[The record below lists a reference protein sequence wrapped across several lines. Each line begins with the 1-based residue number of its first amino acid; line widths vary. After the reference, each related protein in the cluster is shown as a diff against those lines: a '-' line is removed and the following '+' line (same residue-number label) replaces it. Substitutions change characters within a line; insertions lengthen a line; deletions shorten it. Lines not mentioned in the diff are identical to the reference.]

1 MIKKMFQSF
10 TIYRSRYITR
20 HKRFPVYSIARVRLD
35 RDNLIGVNDT
45 MHPSSPHIVYSP
57 KFFARGNKLTIYFEM
72 FNMTGSQFFL
82 LTGLE

>member
-1 MIKKMFQSF
+1 MIQKIFQLF

-35 RDNLIGVNDT
+35 RDNLLGVNDT

-57 KFFARGNKLTIYFEM
+57 NFFARGNKLTIHFDMLHYRFSD
-72 FNMTGSQFFL
+72 FSTYR
-82 LTGLE
+82 T